1 MGMADGRVV
10 LVTGAGG
17 GIGRAAAG
25 LFAEE
30 GAAHVALADRDEATA
45 NDTADLVRASGAGA
59 SVHVF
64 DVTDEQSVAAFVDR
78 VVADQGRIHS
88 AFNNAG
94 ISHPS
99 VPFHELAREAWDE
112 MLEVNL
118 TSVFLCMKH
127 EIRQMLDT
135 GTAGAIVNTSSGAGV
150 VPAPGQPHYTAA
162 EHAVLGLTRCA
173 ASEYVKSGSR
183 CNSIL
188 PGMVDTPMLTGG
200 TGVLGERAA
209 ALLARVSPTGE
220 LLQPAQIAAVAVW
233 LCSDSADAVN
243 GQAIVADGGGIMR

>member
-1 MGMADGRVV
+1 
-10 LVTGAGG
+10 
-17 GIGRAAAG
+17 
-25 LFAEE
+25 
-30 GAAHVALADRDEATA
+30 
-45 NDTADLVRASGAGA
+45 
-59 SVHVF
+59 
-64 DVTDEQSVAAFVDR
+64 
-78 VVADQGRIHS
+78 
-88 AFNNAG
+88 
-94 ISHPS
+94 
-99 VPFHELAREAWDE
+99 
-112 MLEVNL
+112 
-118 TSVFLCMKH
+118 MKH

-162 EHAVLGLTRCA
+162 KHAVLGLTRCA
-173 ASEYVKSGSR
+173 ASEYVKFGIR

-200 TGVLGERAA
+200 TGVLSERAA